1 MNDYRIAFT
10 WKMISDPLY
19 GYVYFN
25 TQVEETLIN
34 NVLLQRLRYIMQLQT
49 AHYVYPGSVHTRFQH
64 SIGVMHLAGLMA
76 EDMLNKLIS
85 MYGKEVLEGYDPA
98 SILEATRLAGLLHD
112 VGHAAFSHAFEH
124 GVLWKKDL
132 PLELSNHERI
142 GFKLIKLLLDEYLDN
157 IDKKHLPGFKEI
169 LYGILGFQEPKE
181 LIKIFRWI
189 VREGYYPADVIDF
202 LRRDSYYA
210 GTVEYGSILYERLY
224 KNTYPLI
231 EGKKVSI
238 VLDRIAFGEFKQY
251 MYAKTSMYEHVYYHS
266 VCRSFDRILYDIL
279 EYLDGELDLTGR
291 VLSIN
296 KGDARGYLEL
306 TDVYLYSIMMSRALY
321 SNTRLGYLCS
331 RIMINRKPEWKR
343 VGRDVSI
350 SAMRGLKEIETS
362 LKLILDQDYRTK
374 ISNGLLDSLV
384 SVLRPKNI
392 DETDV
397 WVDLLDIAP
406 LPKSTIYPGGEV
418 NSGISSIYI
427 GKKIGGD
434 IVVSEEF
441 NPFIEDLPLKVIFRV
456 YVKREK
462 HTPELEP
469 IVTSTVTEYVQ
480 GILGIDT
487 SDIRKLIENIYSKYK
502 EKEYSKF
509 KLTA

>member
-1 MNDYRIAFT
+1 MDDYKTVFT

-25 TQVEETLIN
+25 TQVEEALIN

-49 AHYVYPGSVHTRFQH
+49 AHYVYPGAVHTRFQH
-64 SIGVMHLAGLMA
+64 SAGVMHLSGLMA

-85 MYGKEVLEGYDPA
+85 LHGKEVLEGYEPA
-98 SILEATRLAGLLHD
+98 SVIEATRLAGLLHD
-112 VGHAAFSHAFEH
+112 VGHAAFSHAFEQ
-124 GVLWKKDL
+124 GLLWRRDL
-132 PLELSNHERI
+132 PLDLSNHERI
-142 GFKLIKLLLDEYLDN
+142 GFKLISIILDEYLDN
-157 IDKKHLPGFKEI
+157 VETKYFPGLKEI
-169 LYGILGFQEPKE
+169 LHGILGFREPKG
-181 LIKIFRWI
+181 LVKVFRWI

-231 EGKKVSI
+231 DGKKISI

-279 EYLDGELDLTGR
+279 EQLDGELDLTGR
-291 VLSIN
+291 VTAIN
-296 KGDARGYLEL
+296 RGDVRGYLEL
-306 TDVYLYSIMMSRALY
+306 TDVYLYSVMMNKALY
-321 SNTRLGYLCS
+321 DTTRLGYLCN
-331 RIMINRKPEWKR
+331 RIMISRKPEWKR

-350 SAMRGLKEIETS
+350 SAMRGLREIETS
-362 LKLILDQDYRTK
+362 LKLILDPDYRGK
-374 ISNGLLDSLV
+374 VSKGLLDSLI
-384 SVLRPKNI
+384 SALRSRNI
-392 DETDV
+392 DESEI

-406 LPKSTIYPGGEV
+406 LPKSTIYPGSEV
-418 NSGISSIYI
+418 YNSNLLMYI
-427 GKKIGGD
+427 GKKIGGN

-462 HTPELEP
+462 YTPELEP
-469 IVTSTVTEYVQ
+469 IISSTIVEYVQ
-480 GILGIDT
+480 SILGVET
-487 SDIRKLIENIYSKYK
+487 SDIRKLIEDIYSKYK
-502 EKEYSKF
+502 EREYSKF